1 MMYLSILFAMI
12 FPSSL
17 HTRTPRRFFS
27 AGWVN
32 GGFQTG
38 WCWSV
43 LTPSSWLLIFLDI
56 KRFKFPLKCLWRI
69 NCLILHAF
77 VCEAVFSN
85 AHSVLLL
92 HPEQHN
98 GGWRPEWSQIWKEGR
113 LRIRKGTNIPSLS
126 SSLLAQFNASNR
138 KKPIHWFGYPLR
150 HFQDA
155 LARSPKFPLC
165 NSSSS
170 YTTWLVAG
178 WGWNSLV
185 AVTDKVNPFRTSG
198 SNGKIESY
206 WKSQY
211 WRQTTEE

>member
-1 MMYLSILFAMI
+1 MFMANKLFNFAC
-12 FPSSL
+12 FCLRGSFLQCSFCSAPPSWTTQRRMK
-17 HTRTPRRFFS
+17 TRVVADLER
-27 AGWVN
+27 
-32 GGFQTG
+32 
-38 WCWSV
+38 
-43 LTPSSWLLIFLDI
+43 
-56 KRFKFPLKCLWRI
+56 
-69 NCLILHAF
+69 
-77 VCEAVFSN
+77 
-85 AHSVLLL
+85 
-92 HPEQHN
+92 
-98 GGWRPEWSQIWKEGR
+98 GR

-155 LARSPKFPLC
+155 LARSSEFPLC
-165 NSSSS
+165 NSNSS